1 MKLLVGLG
9 NPGNTYCNTRHNYG
23 FMAIDFLREK
33 LAGATS
39 TWQNKFNGQFINIS
53 NPELG
58 SISLLKPQTFMNL
71 SGQSVI
77 QCMNFYKIP
86 LSNLYVFH
94 DDLDIALGKV
104 KIKTGGGNGG
114 HNGLKS
120 IDSMMGNSYHRLRLG
135 IGRPPLNAN
144 VSNFVLGNFT
154 TEEKEK
160 VNLVLTSLEANLNLI
175 LSLKFDKA
183 MSHITAKTL

>member
-9 NPGNTYCNTRHNYG
+9 NPGSTYLNTRHNYG

-33 LAGATS
+33 LIDTAP
-39 TWQNKFNGQFINIS
+39 TWQNKFNGQFINI
-53 NPELG
+53 NTPTFG

-86 LSNLYVFH
+86 LSSLYVFH
-94 DDLDIALGKV
+94 DDLDVALGKV
-104 KIKTGGGNGG
+104 KIKTGGGNCG

-120 IDSMMGNSYHRLRLG
+120 IDSMLGNSYHRIRLG
-135 IGRPPLNAN
+135 IGRPPLGYD

-154 TEEKEK
+154 TEEREN
-160 VNLVLTSLEANLNLI
+160 VEIILTALGANLKSILNLN
-175 LSLKFDKA
+175 FDRA
-183 MSHITAKTL
+183 MSHINSR